1 MLTDHFER
9 FRGRYEDDFER
20 EHGRWRGVVDAVVG
34 RYLDCGVLEAGFVR
48 VRCEDCRAE
57 YLLALSCKTRYFCP
71 SCHAKRLACWTQWL
85 GDELLAPVPHR
96 QMVFV
101 LPKRLRP
108 YFQWRRKLLG
118 ELARIAARTATDIVR
133 ATLDEPELSV
143 GIALCIQTD
152 GSLLN
157 WRRTSTHWSPTA
169 ASGPTAASCGCRRTR
184 RTR

>member
-1 MLTDHFER
+1 MLS
-9 FRGRYEDDFER
+9 
-20 EHGRWRGVVDAVVG
+20 
-34 RYLDCGVLEAGFVR
+34 GVLEAGFVR
-48 VRCEDCRAE
+48 VRCEGCRAE

-85 GDELLAPVPHR
+85 GEELLAPVPHR

-118 ELARIAARTATDIVR
+118 DLARIAARTAKDFVR

-169 ASGPTAASCGCRRTR
+169 VSGPTAASCGCRRTR